1 MCGIAG
7 IYLHAGHTVEPARL
21 QRMAAALAHRGPDGH
36 GVHLDG
42 RVGLAHTRLSII
54 DLTGGQQPLYNAD
67 KTLCLIANGEIYNY
81 VELRKEL
88 EQQGCVFTTRS
99 DCETILHAYARYGL
113 DFVSRLHGMFA
124 FALYDKKQDKL
135 ILARDRLGIKPL
147 FITQQPEGWLFGSE
161 IKSLLA
167 ALRVKPE
174 INPAGLAQYLQTN
187 FTCGGATLLQDMERV
202 LPGEIIALG
211 THGVELRKR
220 YWTPAQTAPAQ
231 LSLTQALEQFDAL
244 ISDVMREHMRSDVP
258 FGLFL
263 SGGVDS
269 SILLALLSRAMR
281 EPLHTYSVGFPE
293 TSVNNELPA
302 AARVARDFGAEH
314 TALELDSRTLL
325 QRLPLCLWAADEL
338 MGDYASLP
346 TLMLAERAAHDLKV
360 VFTGEGGDEVFA
372 GYGRYRT
379 PLLKRLFYQ
388 LRAPGSGG
396 FRTRGIFSRV
406 HEPLFN
412 TELSQAMQGWR
423 APFIEA
429 WQSAPREWSTLQRMQ
444 DCDIETWL
452 PNDLLVKADRMLMAH
467 GVEGRV
473 PFLDHRVVEFGL
485 SLPDHLKVGGKNG
498 KVFLK
503 HWAEQFLPRQHLW
516 GRKRGFTVPV
526 RDWMRGE
533 LLQRLQRVLPAHPA
547 IRRWCDVAAVR
558 RLLAAQERSGKFAQP
573 LWNLLQFAVWHTL
586 FIEGNGARPAAKCDP
601 LSLIG

>member
-1 MCGIAG
+1 
-7 IYLHAGHTVEPARL
+7 
-21 QRMAAALAHRGPDGH
+21 
-36 GVHLDG
+36 
-42 RVGLAHTRLSII
+42 
-54 DLTGGQQPLYNAD
+54 
-67 KTLCLIANGEIYNY
+67 K
-81 VELRKEL
+81 
-88 EQQGCVFTTRS
+88 
-99 DCETILHAYARYGL
+99 
-113 DFVSRLHGMFA
+113 
-124 FALYDKKQDKL
+124 
-135 ILARDRLGIKPL
+135 
-147 FITQQPEGWLFGSE
+147 
-161 IKSLLA
+161 
-167 ALRVKPE
+167 
-174 INPAGLAQYLQTN
+174 
-187 FTCGGATLLQDMERV
+187 
-202 LPGEIIALG
+202 
-211 THGVELRKR
+211 
-220 YWTPAQTAPAQ
+220 
-231 LSLTQALEQFDAL
+231 
-244 ISDVMREHMRSDVP
+244 
-258 FGLFL
+258 
-263 SGGVDS
+263 
-269 SILLALLSRAMR
+269 
-281 EPLHTYSVGFPE
+281 
-293 TSVNNELPA
+293 
-302 AARVARDFGAEH
+302 ARVARDFGAEH

-346 TLMLAERAAHDLKV
+346 TLMLAGRAARDLKV

-412 TELSQAMQGWR
+412 MELTQAMQDWR

-444 DCDIETWL
+444 DNDIETWL

-485 SLPDHLKVGGKNG
+485 GLPDHLKVGGKNG

-503 HWAEQFLPRQHLW
+503 HWAEQFFPKQHLW

-533 LLQRLQRVLPAHPA
+533 LLHQLQRVLPAHPA
-547 IRRWCDVAAVR
+547 IRRWCDAAAVQ
-558 RLLAAQERSGKFAQP
+558 RLLAAQERSGKFSQP

-586 FIEGNGARPAAKCDP
+586 FIEGNGARPDAECDP

>member
-7 IYLHAGHTVEPARL
+7 VYLHAGQEAGADTL
-21 QRMAAALAHRGPDGH
+21 QRLAAALAHRGPDGTGRYRH
-36 GVHLDG
+36 G
-42 RVGLAHTRLSII
+42 RIGLAHTRLSII
-54 DLTGGQQPLYNAD
+54 DLETGQQPLYNAD

-81 VELRKEL
+81 IELRKEL
-88 EQQGCVFTTRS
+88 EQQGCVFSTRS

-113 DFVSRLHGMFA
+113 DFVTRLHGMFA
-124 FALYDKKQDKL
+124 FALYDARQQRL

-147 FITQQPEGWLFGSE
+147 FITRQPEGWLFASE
-161 IKSLLA
+161 IKALLA
-167 ALRVKPE
+167 VLRVKPE

-187 FTCGGATLLQDMERV
+187 FTCGAATLLQGIERV
-202 LPGEIIALG
+202 LPGEMIALG
-211 THGVELRKR
+211 PQGVELRKR
-220 YWTPAQTAPAQ
+220 YWTPARIQPAQ
-231 LSLTQALEQFDAL
+231 LNLTQALEQFDAL

-281 EPLHTYSVGFPE
+281 EPLRTYSVGFPE
-293 TSVNNELPA
+293 TSVNNELPV
-302 AARVARDFGAEH
+302 AARVAREFGAEH
-314 TALELDSRTLL
+314 TALQLDSNALL

-346 TLMLAERAAHDLKV
+346 TLMLAERAARDLKV

-396 FRTRGIFSRV
+396 FRTRGVFSRV
-406 HEPLFN
+406 HEALFN
-412 TELSQAMQGWR
+412 PELTQAMQSWR
-423 APFIEA
+423 TPFIET

-444 DCDIETWL
+444 QVDMETWL

-485 SLPDHLKVGGKNG
+485 SLPDHLKVSGKNG

-503 HWAEQFLPRQHLW
+503 HWAERFFPGEHLW
-516 GRKRGFTVPV
+516 SRKRGFTVPV
-526 RDWMRGE
+526 RDWLRGE
-533 LLQRLQRVLPAHPA
+533 RLQRLQRVLPAHPA
-547 IRRWCDVAAVR
+547 IRRWCDAAAVQ
-558 RLLAAQERSGKFAQP
+558 RLLAAQERSGNFSQP
-573 LWNLLQFAVWHTL
+573 LWSLLQFAVWHTL
-586 FIEGNGARPAAKCDP
+586 FIEGNGARPADECDP